1 LPALISSRLLSIS
14 GDLSREGPAIYL
26 HILWDP
32 LTGLWSYNLYVG
44 QSENLKERL
53 KRYQNPWYRTKHP
66 SLHYHVWDSLPAK
79 ESAFVVLAQGAEIDS
94 ITLNLLEAW
103 GTLIFQT
110 LPKKLLLEDLPE
122 GAFLFPQAGSHLNVA
137 HPLWQRFSLTKQDT
151 YISTDSY
158 ERKEN
163 FSELIRS
170 SDGMVKGYYLDL
182 RQAFLDLKDSPNP
195 ALRNYYLAT
204 FRRSCASR
212 SASVLLRIRHE
223 VLGGATQEVS
233 VGAHGLQVIC
243 FAQVIVRISRRI
255 VHLDHNAKVYF
266 QGFLTPGINTNMY
279 AADAM
284 SDDPARRLAFR
295 LTGES
300 SEGHQFQVWLTANGD
315 QTVKV
320 MNTFVDVLEGAS
332 WNDVE
337 GRPRRML
344 CTDMAKCR
352 KNIQFTS

>member
-1 LPALISSRLLSIS
+1 LPALIFSRLLSIS
-14 GDLSREGPAIYL
+14 GDLSHEGPAIYL

-53 KRYQNPWYRTKHP
+53 KRHQNPWYRTKHP

-79 ESAFVVLAQGAEIDS
+79 ESAFVVLAQGAERDS

-103 GTLIFQT
+103 GALIFQT
-110 LPKKLLLEDLPE
+110 LPKKLLLEGLSE
-122 GAFLFPQAGSHLNVA
+122 GAFLLPQAGSHLNVA

-163 FSELIRS
+163 FSELIRN
-170 SDGMVKGYYLDL
+170 SDGMVKRYYLGL
-182 RQAFLDLKDSPNP
+182 RQSFLDLKDSPNP
-195 ALRNYYLAT
+195 ALGDYYLAA
-204 FRRSCASR
+204 FRRSHAS
-212 SASVLLRIRHE
+212 SSISVLERIRRE
-223 VLGGATQEVS
+223 VLGGATQEVW
-233 VGAHGLQVIC
+233 VGKEGL
-243 FAQVIVRISRRI
+243 QVIVRIGRRI
-255 VHLDHNAKVYF
+255 VHLDHKAKVHF

-279 AADAM
+279 ATDAM

-332 WNDVE
+332 WNEVE

-344 CTDMAKCR
+344 CTDMAKGR
-352 KNIQFTS
+352 KEIQFTS